1 MEFQHRTVWVEET
14 ARRPRM
20 ADPVRSAAV
29 RAVIISAIALTLAQI
44 GLLLAVGHSWL
55 SAPVLLLAV
64 LTSVVATWS
73 VLDVWVTRQVWNQR
87 GGVLS
92 SPSSAARAR
101 RGDPRR
107 PPADGTGTGGGRQ
120 TGGAGGRGDVRSGR
134 PEPGRGPGQARGP
147 TAGQDGPA
155 QARGPA
161 GGGTSGWR

>member
-1 MEFQHRTVWVEET
+1 MDFQHRTVWVEEA

-29 RAVIISAIALTLAQI
+29 RAVILSAIALPLAQI

-55 SAPVLLLAV
+55 SAPVLLFAV

-101 RGDPRR
+101 RGDSRR
-107 PPADGTGTGGGRQ
+107 PPPDEDGTEAGGR
-120 TGGAGGRGDVRSGR
+120 AGGVRGDVRSGR

-147 TAGQDGPA
+147 TPGPGGA
-155 QARGPA
+155 ARARGVA

>member
-1 MEFQHRTVWVEET
+1 MDFQRRTVWVEET

-20 ADPVRSAAV
+20 ADPVRAAAV
-29 RAVIISAIALTLAQI
+29 RAVIVSALALTLAQI

-55 SAPVLLLAV
+55 SAPVLLFAV

-107 PPADGTGTGGGRQ
+107 R
-120 TGGAGGRGDVRSGR
+120 AGGPAGGVPGDVRSGR

-147 TAGQDGPA
+147 TPGQGGAAGP
-155 QARGPA
+155 RGLA